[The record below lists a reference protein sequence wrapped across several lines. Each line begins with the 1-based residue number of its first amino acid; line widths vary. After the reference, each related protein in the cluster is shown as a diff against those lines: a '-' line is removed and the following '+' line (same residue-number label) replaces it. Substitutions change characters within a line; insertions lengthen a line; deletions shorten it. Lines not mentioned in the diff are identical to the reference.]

1 MIGILLT
8 DSAFTAV
15 KGPLLLHNLIT
26 WLLAAPLFVF

>member
-8 DSAFTAV
+8 DSVFTAA
-15 KGPLLLHNLIT
+15 KEPLLLHKLII